1 MKSSYISRVS
11 SSVSATHLRILFV
24 FHTFKYLDQQCRFL
38 LRLRLRRRRNI
49 PLPTSQIQT
58 ILFSNFHFHGRQ
70 NQAFPF
76 LFVFLLSVFRFPQ
89 CPESS
94 TNLYCSI
101 TPSRT
106 IQIFLQLQASLASF
120 FPRQSRFFSF
130 LFPFTLLL
138 PFRHGRICSSFVKA
152 RITDFTTVA

>member
-24 FHTFKYLDQQCRFL
+24 FHTFKYLYQQCLFL
-38 LRLRLRRRRNI
+38 LRLRRRNI
-49 PLPTSQIQT
+49 PLPTYQIQT
-58 ILFSNFHFHGRQ
+58 ILFSNFHGRQ

-76 LFVFLLSVFRFPQ
+76 LFGFLLSVFRFPQ
-89 CPESS
+89 CPES

-101 TPSRT
+101 TPSRS
-106 IQIFLQLQASLASF
+106 IQIFLHLQASLASF

>member
-24 FHTFKYLDQQCRFL
+24 FHTFKYLYQQCRFL
-38 LRLRLRRRRNI
+38 LRLRRRNI
-49 PLPTSQIQT
+49 PLPTYQIQT
-58 ILFSNFHFHGRQ
+58 ILFSNFHFHGGQ

-76 LFVFLLSVFRFPQ
+76 LFGFLLSVFRFPQ
-89 CPESS
+89 CPES

-101 TPSRT
+101 TPSRS
-106 IQIFLQLQASLASF
+106 IQIFLHLQASLASF

>member
-24 FHTFKYLDQQCRFL
+24 FHTFKYLYQQCRFL
-38 LRLRLRRRRNI
+38 LRLRRRNI
-49 PLPTSQIQT
+49 PLPTYQIQT
-58 ILFSNFHFHGRQ
+58 ILFSNFHFHFHGGQ

-76 LFVFLLSVFRFPQ
+76 LFGFLLSVFRFPQ
-89 CPESS
+89 CPES

-101 TPSRT
+101 TPSRS
-106 IQIFLQLQASLASF
+106 IQIFLHLQASLASF